1 MLTVFA
7 RSILLYIAAL
17 LAMRAMGKRE
27 VGQLQPF
34 ELVVVIM
41 IAELAATP
49 MGGVG
54 IPLLYGVLP
63 MVALVVCHGL
73 ITALCM
79 VCQPFRAW
87 LSGQPTILIR
97 GGAVCEKQMRKVS
110 MDLNDLM
117 EALRTSGYADPSE
130 VETAVLEPG
139 GQVNAFPK
147 AQYRPVTPADLN
159 LPVPADGLPL
169 PLVMDGCIQQD
180 NLRRAKLTN
189 EWLAATLKGA
199 GFHAADEVLFSCLNC
214 QGELLVQ
221 GKGRTQAQVLPVLEA
236 ERAVW

>member
-1 MLTVFA
+1 M
-7 RSILLYIAAL
+7 
-17 LAMRAMGKRE
+17 
-27 VGQLQPF
+27 
-34 ELVVVIM
+34 
-41 IAELAATP
+41 
-49 MGGVG
+49 
-54 IPLLYGVLP
+54 
-63 MVALVVCHGL
+63 
-73 ITALCM
+73 
-79 VCQPFRAW
+79 
-87 LSGQPTILIR
+87 
-97 GGAVCEKQMRKVS
+97 
-110 MDLNDLM
+110 
-117 EALRTSGYADPSE
+117 
-130 VETAVLEPG
+130 LEPG

-189 EWLAATLKGA
+189 EWLAATLEGA